1 MKKIPRAEI
10 STIKQMLY
18 PDKKISQREWNKK
31 NLKSLK
37 DIEEK
42 NKRIKEEKKNFV
54 SPEPYKIQKFK
65 NIPSKI
71 KLDTLNWVNREQTNH
86 KILPKTPNINQKRN
100 FNNNR
105 NKINIKEFTL
115 NPIDKPLTSNIET
128 RPPLI
133 NKTNEP
139 GEENIYN
146 ILNNKTT
153 TMFDKYYAN
162 KRKEKTTGQYNYN
175 SNNQCYQTENIN
187 NYNYDTNINTNNINQ
202 INTVNNGYYNNE
214 INHASSENQSRNEMI
229 EKLIKEYKEKY
240 GSDEALEKMIND
252 YYGKNDL
259 NIDKN
264 KINNDDKIA
273 IKNQNSKKNINNN
286 SNVLLPKISK
296 NYIRENRQLVID
308 NKVPM
313 KHKQQTEPIKRNNSK
328 HKDYGKV
335 PAYIKKYELE
345 REIKNEEI
353 KRQEEALKYPKGT
366 KLLSEE
372 ERLNTLNGLIQN
384 KKELTN
390 QLEKMPITTRTNAV
404 RIRKEELIKKLEE
417 IEKAIDMF
425 SRKHVFVKL

>member
-1 MKKIPRAEI
+1 MKKIPRSEI

-162 KRKEKTTGQYNYN
+162 KRKEKTNGQYNYN

-187 NYNYDTNINTNNINQ
+187 NYDMNINSNNINQ
-202 INTVNNGYYNNE
+202 ISTVNNGYYNNE

-259 NIDKN
+259 NIEKN
-264 KINNDDKIA
+264 KSNNDDNIA

-308 NKVPM
+308 NKVPI
-313 KHKQQTEPIKRNNSK
+313 KYKQQTEPIKRNNSK

-353 KRQEEALKYPKGT
+353 KRQEEASKYPKGT